1 MGMGRGMMLAG
12 ALAAGLV
19 PAALHAQAG
28 PSKAQLA
35 NAAFVLRV
43 MSSALQS
50 DEVEQPVKNKLFE
63 CLYSNSVSQISGA
76 VDKVVAANPGKVDRK
91 DASQMLAVIAV
102 TLVMMAVLVMTR
114 LGRAFYAVGGH

>member
-1 MGMGRGMMLAG
+1 MLLAG
-12 ALAAGLV
+12 ALAMGLF
-19 PAALHAQAG
+19 PAVLHAQAG

-63 CLYSNSVSQISGA
+63 CLYSNSLSQISA
-76 VDKVVAANPGKVDRK
+76 ATDKVIAGNPGKVNRK
-91 DASQMLAVIAV
+91 DPSQMLAVIAG
-102 TLVMMAVLVMTR
+102 TCGYRPA
-114 LGRAFYAVGGH
+114 AAKPAPKK